1 MKMFFLALLVGLSPS
16 LSAVA
21 SENNH
26 FTAVMGYGLDA
37 RAERDQGQNTL
48 TRSWHSLMFG
58 AGLDNWLGI
67 FEYSTFTEASGNSTL
82 SVSRKSETALIWAQ
96 FHAKDMGLFDP
107 YIGIGFGGYRDST
120 ESTLYEQVRQ
130 DQSAWTEHVGAALG
144 VRWSAISPIWVS
156 IEGRIHSNKYL
167 DPSPMLSALL
177 RIGFVLEN

>member
-1 MKMFFLALLVGLSPS
+1 MKMIFLVILVGL
-16 LSAVA
+16 LSILSVKA
-21 SENNH
+21 SGQNN

-48 TRSWHSLMFG
+48 TRGWHSLMFG
-58 AGLDNWLGI
+58 AGLDSWLGI

-82 SVSRKSETALIWAQ
+82 NVSRKSETALIWAQ

-107 YIGIGFGGYRDST
+107 YIGIGLGGYRDST

-156 IEGRIHSNKYL
+156 LEGRIHSNRYL

-177 RIGFVLEN
+177 RVGFVLEN